1 MDKLGKLPQCTE
13 PQQHVHADLFGPLK
27 TTIGDKKYILS
38 MTDAFTKYAELV
50 VIPSKDAATVAKAIY
65 DRWICRFGCPL
76 QVVTDQGKEF
86 CAQLTDELF
95 SLLNIQHTTTTAYHP
110 QCNSQAEVAN
120 KTIAKYLSRV
130 VGEDTLDW
138 EDYIGPLMFSYNT
151 SFHRSIKNTPFFLT
165 HGMEARQP
173 GFNAAD
179 VRTKFEGPGSPEE
192 MLERLQKARRIAQ
205 EENEQAT
212 LQAQQQHDRK
222 AEPHGYVRDQL
233 VLLEDNYFASR
244 NAKLA
249 PKFTGPHRILELK
262 GESNVVLKMAQSG
275 RKVTVHVD
283 RLKPYHAPSVNDSEE
298 NVALPT
304 PLAAPPVPPKQSSAV
319 PTVPPPVPP
328 RFSEPVAHR
337 TRSKNPNISALENE
351 TPQDNEFAREGVQ
364 KCQQIL
370 ISENDQEEQWVLV
383 IKKPKRRQARKPA
396 WLKKR
401 EINWAANERATGDP
415 LIEPLP
421 DDWIEIEWIES
432 VPVQPPVQQQL
443 PVVQPDQVNP
453 PDPPD
458 SPPSS
463 PGSSSSNDSSNDSW
477 TDLGS
482 SPATETDTSA
492 NDPSYRESTTPP
504 SEDEADLSLYQD
516 FSEPS
521 TPTTPPSGF
530 VPNPV
535 LSPEFQ
541 PPNKSLIL
549 KPAVKLAESSP
560 PLPPH
565 RPAPRPKPSAKHLAP
580 ACHWPA
586 PRHAPCH
593 TKRQTLSQTRGSR
606 CLSNSSPCWTSPR
619 CAPRRTLLS

>member
-1 MDKLGKLPQCTE
+1 MDTDIQDYISKCHKCQVGRKRSEPPQLLSPLPQCTE
-13 PQQHVHADLFGPLK
+13 PQQRVHADLFGPLK

-179 VRTKFEGPGSPEE
+179 VRNKFEGPGSPEE

-205 EENEQAT
+205 EENEQVT
-212 LQAQQQHDRK
+212 LQAQMHHDKK

-283 RLKPYHAPSVNDSEE
+283 RLKPYHAQRSV
-298 NVALPT
+298 
-304 PLAAPPVPPKQSSAV
+304 
-319 PTVPPPVPP
+319 TV
-328 RFSEPVAHR
+328 
-337 TRSKNPNISALENE
+337 KKISRYLHHSLLHQCYQNN
-351 TPQDNEFAREGVQ
+351 QVQ
-364 KCQQIL
+364 CQQC
-370 ISENDQEEQWVLV
+370 
-383 IKKPKRRQARKPA
+383 
-396 WLKKR
+396 
-401 EINWAANERATGDP
+401 
-415 LIEPLP
+415 LP
-421 DDWIEIEWIES
+421 D
-432 VPVQPPVQQQL
+432 
-443 PVVQPDQVNP
+443 
-453 PDPPD
+453 
-458 SPPSS
+458 
-463 PGSSSSNDSSNDSW
+463 
-477 TDLGS
+477 
-482 SPATETDTSA
+482 
-492 NDPSYRESTTPP
+492 
-504 SEDEADLSLYQD
+504 
-516 FSEPS
+516 
-521 TPTTPPSGF
+521 
-530 VPNPV
+530 
-535 LSPEFQ
+535 
-541 PPNKSLIL
+541 
-549 KPAVKLAESSP
+549 KL
-560 PLPPH
+560 
-565 RPAPRPKPSAKHLAP
+565 
-580 ACHWPA
+580 
-586 PRHAPCH
+586 
-593 TKRQTLSQTRGSR
+593 
-606 CLSNSSPCWTSPR
+606 
-619 CAPRRTLLS
+619 